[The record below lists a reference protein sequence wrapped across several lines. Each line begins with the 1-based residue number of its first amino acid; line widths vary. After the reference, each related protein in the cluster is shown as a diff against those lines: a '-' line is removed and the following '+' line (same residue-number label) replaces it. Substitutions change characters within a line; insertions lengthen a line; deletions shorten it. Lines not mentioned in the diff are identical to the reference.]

1 MPQFDL
7 ENASVSSSFVSRLTV
22 NEAIV
27 PFVYW
32 DLRNAGQS
40 ILKTGATAD
49 PAISNFQQSN
59 TGMAN
64 VGYYSKCPVDPDRHL
79 ADLLKNSTPTF
90 GIGQTIDA
98 FVKPGTTSI
107 WPKNDSALRY
117 TNDNHRL
124 NLYDILHDEDKGI
137 RVQKNGTWYNVY
149 FPIEHDLSYTTNS
162 TGGGW
167 IDTTQSGTDDDGIG
181 NTGVVQNNE
190 PIPIRYIG
198 DGTSVTRSDGVTII
212 KARPSQDMLNQLV
225 STAVTVQ
232 WLPGVIDAFYRY
244 DKTGTSW
251 VKETDSNGDY
261 ILESNCFPYDTT
273 IAQEHFDMM
282 VDIAWHKGVGG
293 FKHSWFL
300 QVYKYDD
307 TEDTLRD
314 GSTITT
320 SSDLD
325 AYKDAA
331 YAMGFFGV
339 VYDKATKKYF
349 FKQWAVDRYR
359 KHVQTL
365 LNGSYFSGSLSS
377 MTPAFGV
384 DPNPIADSANWYQG
398 HDINKNWFFAPDAWY
413 GGYFTAPGG
422 VNGWSVR
429 KGQSA
434 QGGVAN
440 PSIITDSSI
449 DPNTLTE
456 SEDNVQI
463 SIDQLIDNVE
473 SLPLPSTDFWQGKNS
488 TGANVDYADYYSGA
502 RSIFDSDAG
511 TVDYWSTD
519 PNFQAYYSKYWQDG
533 SSWFHGT
540 TAYSKPRAKTKH
552 GAVIASTQHSSL
564 PSFMIGLN
572 ENGAGTSKVYMR
584 SVTSTSTVL
593 SGVATDDC
601 FDIANGKSLGLIDYN
616 QWNHFAITREGNNF
630 YTFKNGT
637 MVDSWRSEKAI
648 KIPQPDVKLWL
659 STGLNLSIGL
669 SQGADHFYGY
679 LDGLRI
685 TKGTAKHTIDANTG
699 VATYSVPTAA
709 PTVETT
715 QSDYSGTHYLETVLT
730 ALNRIATQLD
740 IEWKVR
746 IGTTADDTNRPIPSG
761 TNVGKVL
768 LDMGPRT
775 SLFVGHGLNDN
786 AETIVVRGTSGEDPS
801 ITGIDPSSIKSS
813 FDAREYV
820 STVEYLETIGGQNF
834 DTLDVTD
841 DAIPYRDINGGL
853 LERVVYASEPQH
865 PHISKE
871 ERARAFLKEL
881 KRVKRAIDLD
891 LDYYDIQG
899 DFEVGDNIFIY
910 DPELGFEDNE
920 AKRIEEGRT
929 SLFEVA
935 YQGEYINPE
944 KIRVTSITHPIK
956 SGMGIY
962 LRRLRSSNST
972 EVEYIDLTPYV
983 QFESGGARLEV
994 GDLPLKLGDDLRFS
1008 PTVTGITAGSKVTFP
1023 GKVRD
1028 PDNTLTNG
1036 INLTSGFIQD
1046 ALGAQQ
1052 AIIKIE
1058 WIVPLND
1065 DGSIIQNGSH
1075 YNIRYRK
1082 SGTTDPYSE
1091 SSVTWGAETFT
1102 IEGLALATQYEVGV
1116 QPINNNGA
1124 TGDYVTDFITT
1135 SVDTVKPLKPDQ
1147 AVTIS
1152 AGAMRTQII
1161 HNLGAAE
1168 DTNRNPVSNVVD
1180 FTLQNDIDHLNVYYS
1195 QSSGFSITGT
1205 TPKAQ
1210 IPVTASHIRNEIPA
1224 IGEVQVANGETYYF
1238 RFTVVDKAGNESDP
1252 STEQS
1257 ATGNLIQT
1265 QNISNAAITEAQIAN
1280 LAVTTAK
1287 IVDGNITNAKI
1298 GDTIQSDN
1306 YVAGTSGWIIE
1317 KQNANYPNGYVEFS
1331 DGVFRGSLTA
1341 ETGTIGGWDIA
1352 ADTLKADYTTGGTT
1366 YYLTLDAT
1374 AGTIEGNYTAGS
1386 SGFQIGADGSV
1397 EFNDGTF
1404 RGDLT
1409 GATGTFSGGINIGN
1423 GTFVVNSQGGVTLSS
1438 ITGFHITP

>member
-7 ENASVSSSFVSRLTV
+7 ENAEVSSSFVDRLIL

-32 DLRNAGQS
+32 DLKNAGQTV
-40 ILKTGATAD
+40 LKSGAAPD
-49 PAISNFQQSN
+49 PNISKFQQSG
-59 TGMAN
+59 TGMTGA
-64 VGYYSKCPVDPDRHL
+64 GYWSKCPVDPNRHVM
-79 ADLLKNSTPTF
+79 DLLKNTTPTF
-90 GIGQTIDA
+90 GIGNTLDA
-98 FVKPGTTSI
+98 FIKPGTTSP
-107 WPKNDSALRY
+107 WPKNAAGLKF

-124 NLYDILHDEDKGI
+124 NLYDVLHDEDKGI
-137 RVQKNGTWYNVY
+137 AVIINGTWYNIY
-149 FPIEHDLSYTTNS
+149 FPIEHDLSYATNS

-167 IDTTQSGTDDDGIG
+167 IDTNQSGTDDDGVG

-190 PIPIRYIG
+190 PIPIRYTG
-198 DGTSVTRSDGVTII
+198 DGSSVTRSDGITII
-212 KARPSQDMLNQLV
+212 KARPSYALLKQLV
-225 STAVTVQ
+225 ATPVTVKYAV
-232 WLPGVIDAFYRY
+232 GVKEAFYRW
-244 DKTGTSW
+244 DKTGSVW
-251 VKETDSNGDY
+251 VKELDSNGNT
-261 ILESNCFPYDTT
+261 ILEADCFPYDTT

-282 VDIAWHKGVGG
+282 VDIAWHKGTGG
-293 FKHSWFL
+293 FKHSWFV

-314 GSTITT
+314 GSQIT
-320 SSDLD
+320 SASDLEE
-325 AYKDAA
+325 YKDAA

-339 VYDKATKKYF
+339 VYDKDTNKYY

-359 KHVQTL
+359 KHIQTL
-365 LNGSYFSGSLSS
+365 LRGSHFSGNLST
-377 MTPAFGV
+377 MTPQFGV
-384 DPNPIADSANWYQG
+384 DPNPIADSRNWYQG
-398 HDINKNWFFAPDAWY
+398 HDINKNWFYAPDAWY

-429 KGQSA
+429 GGSAA
-434 QGGVAN
+434 QGGVSN
-440 PSIITDSSI
+440 PSNITNSAI
-449 DPNTLTE
+449 DPNTITE
-456 SEDNVQI
+456 SADNSPI
-463 SIDQLIDNVE
+463 TIENLIENLE
-473 SLPLPSTDFWQGKNS
+473 TLPLPSTDFWQGKNS
-488 TGANVDYADYYSGA
+488 TGANVDYSDYYSGA

-540 TAYSKPRAKTKH
+540 TAYSKPRAKTKW
-552 GAVIASTQHSSL
+552 GAVLASTQHNSL

-572 ENGAGTSKVYMR
+572 ENGQGTSKVYMR
-584 SVTSTSTVL
+584 SVTSTSKVL

-601 FDIANGKSLGLIDYN
+601 FDIANGKSLGTINYG

-637 MVDSWRSEKAI
+637 MVDSWRSDKTI
-648 KIPQPDVKLWL
+648 KIPQPDTKLWL

-669 SQGADHFYGY
+669 SQNADHFYGY

-685 TKGTAKHTIDANTG
+685 TKGTAKHQTDASTG
-699 VATYSVPTAA
+699 IVSYSVPTSA
-709 PTVETT
+709 PETEDAQT
-715 QSDYSGTHYLETVLT
+715 SYSGTHYLETVLT

-746 IGTTADDTNRPIPSG
+746 IGTTADDTDRPIPSG

-768 LDMGPRT
+768 LDIGPRT
-775 SLFVGHGLNDN
+775 SLFVGHGVNEY
-786 AETIVVRGTSGEDPS
+786 AETIVVRGTSGEDPT

-841 DAIPYRDINGGL
+841 DAIPYRDINGNL

-881 KRVKRAIDLD
+881 KRVKRSIDLD

-920 AKRIEEGRT
+920 AKRIEDGRT
-929 SLFEVA
+929 ALFEVA

-962 LRRLRSSNST
+962 LRRLRTPSSQ

-1028 PDNTLTNG
+1028 PDNTSTNG

-1058 WIVPLND
+1058 WVVPLND

-1082 SGTTDPYSE
+1082 TGTTDPYTE
-1091 SSVTWGAETFT
+1091 SAVTWGQETYT
-1102 IEGLALATQYEVGV
+1102 IEGLALDTNYEVGV
-1116 QPINNNGA
+1116 QPVNSNGA
-1124 TGDYVTDFITT
+1124 TGDYVTDYITT
-1135 SVDTVKPLKPDQ
+1135 AVDTVAPLKPDQ
-1147 AVTIS
+1147 AVTI
-1152 AGAMRTQII
+1152 APGATRVQII

-1195 QSSGFSITGT
+1195 QSSGFSISGM
-1205 TPKAQ
+1205 TPKGQ
-1210 IPVTASHIRNEIPA
+1210 IPVTASHLRNEIPA
-1224 IGEVQVANGETYYF
+1224 IGEVQVANGENYYW

-1252 STEQS
+1252 SEEQE
-1257 ATGNLIQT
+1257 ARGNLVET
-1265 QNISNAAITEAQIAN
+1265 QNIGTAAITEAKIAN

-1287 IVDGNITNAKI
+1287 IVDAAITNAKI
-1298 GDTIQSDN
+1298 DDTIQSDN
-1306 YVAGTSGWIIE
+1306 YQQGVQGWIIQ

-1341 ETGTIGGWDIA
+1341 ETGSIGGWDISE
-1352 ADTLKADYTTGGTT
+1352 DTLSADYTTGGTT

-1386 SGFQIGADGSV
+1386 SGWKIAADGSV
-1397 EFNDGTF
+1397 EFNDGNF
-1404 RGDLT
+1404 RGDIT

-1423 GTFVVNSQGGVTLSS
+1423 GTFVVNSQGGVTLSA